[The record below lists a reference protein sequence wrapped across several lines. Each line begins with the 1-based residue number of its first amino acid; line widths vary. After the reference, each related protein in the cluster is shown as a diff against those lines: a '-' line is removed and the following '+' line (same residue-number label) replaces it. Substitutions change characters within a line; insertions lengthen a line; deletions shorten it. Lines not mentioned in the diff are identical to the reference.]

1 MVRSK
6 LKRLYIFSLTIFFI
20 SFLFPLFAKEGTEIG
35 VDAGLFTG
43 FSIVDLEGESFKM
56 KAVPS
61 LGVSLLPYIK
71 ASEIV
76 SIGVEVSFQ
85 YSFKSDYSNFYY
97 YDAYITF
104 TLLPNIS
111 LLLQG
116 GDINYLIFSGIGGAF
131 SFSDYL
137 RNSYMIFS
145 FGSGIQL
152 KKAFIKNIS
161 VSYTHSFI
169 NNFHSFETVKLYFT
183 VHIWDKRF

>member
-1 MVRSK
+1 MFRSK
-6 LKRLYIFSLTIFFI
+6 LKRLFIISLTIFFI
-20 SFLFPLFAKEGTEIG
+20 SFFSPLFAKEGAEMG

-43 FSIVDLEGESFKM
+43 FSFADLEGESFKM
-56 KAVPS
+56 KAMPS

-71 ASEIV
+71 ASEIL
-76 SIGVEVSFQ
+76 SFGVEVSFQ

-97 YDAYITF
+97 YDAYIAF

-116 GDINYLIFSGIGGAF
+116 RDVDYLIFSGIGGTF

-137 RNSYMIFS
+137 RNSYIIFS

-161 VSYTHSFI
+161 VSYTHGFI
-169 NNFHSFETVKLYFT
+169 NNFQSFETVKLYFT
-183 VHIWDKRF
+183 VHIWDKSF